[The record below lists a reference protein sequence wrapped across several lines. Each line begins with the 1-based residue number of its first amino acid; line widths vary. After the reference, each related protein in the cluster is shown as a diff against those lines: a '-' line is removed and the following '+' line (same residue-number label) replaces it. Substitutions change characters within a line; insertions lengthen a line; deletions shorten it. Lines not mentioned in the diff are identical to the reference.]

1 MRTITINIKY
11 EVGDKVWIMKNNNP
25 ACFEVARIE
34 VSGGRIEKNGTNG
47 GFGVVRYY
55 LSNDEW
61 TSFFEEDLCDTFDEL
76 RDKVFSEGIRN
87 SIEQDLIDAKEE

>member
-1 MRTITINIKY
+1 MRTIAINIKY
-11 EVGDKVWIMKNNNP
+11 EVGDKVWIMLNNYP
-25 ACFEVARIE
+25 ACLEVARIE
-34 VSGGRIEKNGTNG
+34 VNGGRIERNDTNG

-61 TSFFEEDLCDTFDEL
+61 KSFFEEDLCDTFDEL